1 MSVGRYRF
9 ALGTDQGRTRRE
21 RRRLDN
27 RSTKRKERARERYL
41 NEAGRVLTYKEA
53 QLVVGAKP
61 IPAKD
66 LNRVRRSSLAT
77 RRKLFTSL

>member
-1 MSVGRYRF
+1 MSGDAF
-9 ALGTDQGRTRRE
+9 
-21 RRRLDN
+21 DN

-61 IPAKD
+61 IPAETLKA
-66 LNRVRRSSLAT
+66 VRRMSLAR
-77 RRKLFTSL
+77 RRKLYASL